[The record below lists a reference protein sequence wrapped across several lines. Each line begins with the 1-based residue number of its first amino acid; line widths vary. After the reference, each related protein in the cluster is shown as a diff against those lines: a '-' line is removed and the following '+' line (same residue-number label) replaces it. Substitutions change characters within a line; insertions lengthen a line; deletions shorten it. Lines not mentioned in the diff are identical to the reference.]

1 MEIKKVTDPAFS
13 KYGKVITYIDVSGL
27 LAAMADTE
35 APDGVVYVPSVP
47 ALEALPA
54 FLQISEQAY
63 GGMPIQ
69 IGYCNGKNHTLN
81 AVEYH
86 RDSELN
92 LACADIILL
101 IGSQQDVVPGAF
113 TYDTALMEAFL
124 APAGTLVELYAT
136 TLHYAPIS
144 SCDNSFRVAVVLPKG
159 TNEPLAFT
167 PASEGEPK
175 LLTATNKWLIAHPD
189 SGIQGAHAGL
199 IGENI
204 TI

>member
-1 MEIKKVTDPAFS
+1 MEIRKLWDPAFA
-13 KYGKVITYIDVSGL
+13 KYGRVIDYIDTSALRG
-27 LAAMADTE
+27 AMEQTE
-35 APDGVVYVPSVP
+35 APDGVVYLPSVP
-47 ALEALPA
+47 ALEKTDTFQALSDA
-54 FLQISEQAY
+54 FF

-92 LACADIILL
+92 LACTDIILL
-101 IGSQQDVVPGAF
+101 IGSQQDVDPATF
-113 TYDTALMEAFL
+113 TYDTAKMEAFL

-144 SCDNSFRVAVVLPKG
+144 VGDTSFKVAVVLPRG
-159 TNEPLAFT
+159 TNEPLAFS
-167 PASEGEPK
+167 PMKEGEPK
-175 LLTATNKWLIAHPD
+175 LLTATNKWLIAHPE
-189 SGIQGAHAGL
+189 SGIEGAHRGL
-199 IGENI
+199 VGENI

>member
-1 MEIKKVTDPAFS
+1 MEIKKLTDPAFA
-13 KYGKVITYIDVSGL
+13 KYGKAVDFVDVAA
-27 LAAMADTE
+27 LAKAMEQTE
-35 APDGVVYVPSVP
+35 APDGVVYLPSVP
-47 ALEALPA
+47 ALEATDA
-54 FLQISEQAY
+54 FKALSEQFY

-92 LACADIILL
+92 LACTDIILL
-101 IGSQQDVVPGAF
+101 IGSQQDVDPATF
-113 TYDTALMEAFL
+113 TYDMAKMEAFL

-144 SCDNSFRVAVVLPKG
+144 VGDAFFKVAVVLPKG
-159 TNEPLAFT
+159 TNEPLIFA
-167 PASEGEPK
+167 PAKQGEPK
-175 LLTATNKWLIAHPD
+175 LLTATNKWLIAHPE
-189 SGIQGAHAGL
+189 SGIEGAHAGL
-199 IGENI
+199 VGENI